1 MDPKALTILVC
12 SLLLFIVLGKCQENK
27 TSQAQGKKFSRA
39 PGAEE
44 VKPSKIPGRK
54 PALVPPK
61 AAKIKPQVKATVAAP
76 SPGPQASGILTQ
88 VVGRGRF
95 LKLTDTL
102 VLPAG
107 ASLELRCRGRSARW
121 RFPISLEEEGAGR
134 LRIKHFSRF
143 SQLLVVNSTASDT
156 GEYSCWSLQCPSS
169 QCRNGEDRIGTT
181 FVFFTDPQELFVPT
195 EDYYEAVQLRANQPT
210 LLPCQVTSPLA
221 KVTLHREFPPEEI
234 PVDGLDISFDTK
246 KGFTIHRPRASY
258 AGSLFCLADLEGV
271 QQISTKYMLIYVNYP
286 SSPPKPSIKAS
297 GAFVQVGENFNV
309 TCMVLGEPEIAVD
322 FTWEYPGQQIGRP
335 PYVRERTVL
344 VRRIGQVQLESE
356 SVLYVDEA
364 RVVDDGLYSC
374 RTENLQGSTTASTR
388 VRVLPAAP
396 AARAASRG

>member
-1 MDPKALTILVC
+1 M
-12 SLLLFIVLGKCQENK
+12 
-27 TSQAQGKKFSRA
+27 
-39 PGAEE
+39 
-44 VKPSKIPGRK
+44 
-54 PALVPPK
+54 K
-61 AAKIKPQVKATVAAP
+61 AAKVKPQAKATAATP
-76 SPGPQASGILTQ
+76 SPGPQAPSILVQ

-121 RFPISLEEEGAGR
+121 RFPVSLEEEGAGR

-156 GEYSCWSLQCPSS
+156 GEYSCWSLQCPNSE
-169 QCRNGEDRIGTT
+169 CRNGEDRIGTT

-195 EDYYEAVQLRANQPT
+195 EDYYEVVQLRANQPI

-221 KVTLHREFPPEEI
+221 KVTLHREFPLEEI
-234 PVDGLDISFDTK
+234 LVDGVDISFDPK

-258 AGSLFCLADLEGV
+258 AGSLFCMASLEDV
-271 QQISTKYMLIYVNYP
+271 RQISTKYMLIYVNYP
-286 SSPPKPSIKAS
+286 SSPPKSSIKSS
-297 GAFVQVGENFNV
+297 GASVQVGENFNV

-344 VRRIGQVQLESE
+344 VRRVGQVQLESE

-374 RTENLQGSTTASTR
+374 RTENHQGSTTASTR
-388 VRVLPAAP
+388 IRVLPAPP
-396 AARAASRG
+396 AARPASRG